1 MDFLRLNF
9 YCIKKIRLRIW
20 YGSTLRYNGRTVISA
35 CKKAL
40 KTEHAYYILPFVPK
54 KAEDELTQAFNK
66 TIKARKL
73 GHDAAE
79 VADMWFFETAVRL
92 HREGEGAPYTGL
104 KPAGL
109 DWGPVVPKAEK
120 DIEKGDPAETIE
132 FLKGKVEEEVR
143 KKFDKAASLK
153 DYDIGDVDAAR
164 EYTEAMLHFVLS
176 SHHLY
181 KHIISGGEH

>member
-1 MDFLRLNF
+1 MAPHCDTMD
-9 YCIKKIRLRIW
+9 
-20 YGSTLRYNGRTVISA
+20 GPVVSA
-35 CKKAL
+35 CRKAL
-40 KTEHAYYILPFVPK
+40 ETGNVYYVLPFVPK

-73 GHDAAE
+73 GQDAAE
-79 VADMWFFETAVRL
+79 VADIWFFETAVRL

-120 DIEKGDPAETIE
+120 DIENGDPTETIE
-132 FLKGKVEEEVR
+132 FLKSIVEGEVR
-143 KKFDKAASLK
+143 GRFDKAMSAK
-153 DYDIGDVDAAR
+153 NYDLSDVDAAR

-176 SHHLY
+176 SHHIY
-181 KHIISGGEH
+181 KYIISSREHH